1 MSKSSQTKEQR
12 RSAVTWRAVL
22 LGLLLTPVL
31 AYWTIEARATGQGPP
46 TTVSLFY
53 NVVFVVF
60 LLICGNLLL
69 AAFLPRWR
77 LTQAEL
83 LTVYT
88 MLSLTAGLAGLDVME
103 VLMPLLTYPFRFA
116 TPENEW
122 AELFHHYI
130 PNWFGVRDP
139 GVLETFFRGETTLY
153 LKDHL
158 LPWIVPSL
166 AWTGFLFALV
176 TGMLGINLLVR
187 KQWTEHEKLSYP
199 IIQLP
204 WEITLGGGL
213 QGALR
218 SPWLWAGSLLAGAI
232 DVINGLN
239 FLYPSVPSL
248 GGKLTDLQP
257 IFFTNKP
264 WNAMGWTP
272 IGLFPFAVG
281 MAFFIPLDLSFSAWF
296 FYLFWKAERVLG
308 GALGLRNLPSF
319 PYVDEQSFGAYLG
332 LCVIALVASR
342 RHLAEVARRIL
353 GRGDPRYEAEE
364 PIRFRSTLVLL
375 ALSLGFLYAFSRLA
389 GMSTWVFGLFF
400 LAYYAIATAVTRMRA
415 ELGSP
420 VHDLHFIG
428 PDEMLPKLFGTRAL
442 GPRNLTVITYYFFFN
457 RAHRGHPMPHQLEGF
472 KLAERGGYSSGRL
485 VFAMTAATLLAILAT
500 FWAYYHV
507 GYRDGALIWFAD
519 RPFNRLQRWLTV
531 PQPPDYGALVAAVL
545 GFVQTVVLM
554 AMRMRFVWWPFHPA
568 GFAISSSWSMNVFWF
583 SILVSSVI
591 KWIILRQGGLV
602 LHRRLTPFFLGLI
615 LGEFVV
621 GGVWNVAGTVLRRP
635 MYRFLF

>member
-1 MSKSSQTKEQR
+1 MNKEPKTADWR
-12 RSAVTWRAVL
+12 DRGVTWRTILLAFVL
-22 LGLLLTPVL
+22 IPFNT
-31 AYWTIEARATGQGPP
+31 YWITDSAGQGYP

-53 NVVFVVF
+53 NVVFCIF
-60 LLICGNLLL
+60 LLICLN
-69 AAFLPRWR
+69 AAIVRFFPRWT
-77 LTQAEL
+77 LSQAEL
-83 LTVYT
+83 LSLYT
-88 MLSLTAGLAGLDVME
+88 MLSIASALAGHDMLR
-103 VLMPLLTYPFRFA
+103 VLIPMIGHAFYYA

-130 PNWFGVRDP
+130 PDWFAVKDRDF
-139 GVLETFFRGETTLY
+139 LETFYRGESTLY
-153 LKDHL
+153 TREHILGWL
-158 LPWIVPSL
+158 TPTL

-353 GRGDPRYEAEE
+353 GRGDPRSEADE
-364 PIRFRSTLVLL
+364 PLRYRTSFLL
-375 ALSLGFLYAFSRLA
+375 LLGSGAFLFLFSKLA
-389 GMSTWVFGLFF
+389 GMSTWAIVLFF
-400 LAYYAIATAVTRMRA
+400 VIYYAIATAVTRMRA

-472 KLAERGGYSSGRL
+472 KLAERGGYSAKRL
-485 VFAMTAATLLAILAT
+485 VFAMMFAALFGTLTT
-500 FWAYYHV
+500 FWAYYHIS
-507 GYRDGALIWFAD
+507 YKEGALAWFSW
-519 RPFNRLQRWLTV
+519 RPFNRLQSWLTV
-531 PQPPDYGALVAAVL
+531 ARPPDYGALVAAVL

-621 GGVWNVAGTVLRRP
+621 GSVWHLIGITIERP
-635 MYRFLF
+635 MYRFLY